1 MDSFDKFADIMRLLV
16 SENGCPWDSVQ
27 THESL
32 KPCMLEEAYEVIDA
46 IDKGDRDNLKE
57 ELGDVLL
64 QAVIHSVIAEKNG
77 EFTLEDVINGIS
89 DKMIYRHPH
98 IFGNEKAENA
108 EGLILKWEDIK
119 KREKGYQT
127 KTDEMKNVA
136 KAMPALGR
144 GQKIIKKSMT
154 GQDKNI
160 DPVIDLAIEDLK
172 ILKNAEN
179 GNDFQMDRVIGRILT
194 AVLKIS
200 NFFQINAEFSLTNAL
215 ETYITKFEDYENT
228 LDFSKRTDED
238 TGPENEDVFCKI
250 TKEL

>member
-1 MDSFDKFADIMRLLV
+1 MDSFDKLADIMRLLV

-64 QAVIHSVIAEKNG
+64 QAVIHSVNAEKNG

-119 KREKGYQT
+119 KREKGYQ
-127 KTDEMKNVA
+127 
-136 KAMPALGR
+136 
-144 GQKIIKKSMT
+144 I
-154 GQDKNI
+154 
-160 DPVIDLAIEDLK
+160 AIL
-172 ILKNAEN
+172 
-179 GNDFQMDRVIGRILT
+179 
-194 AVLKIS
+194 
-200 NFFQINAEFSLTNAL
+200 FFVS
-215 ETYITKFEDYENT
+215 FEE
-228 LDFSKRTDED
+228 
-238 TGPENEDVFCKI
+238 
-250 TKEL
+250 

>member
-127 KTDEMKNVA
+127 RTDAMKNVA
-136 KAMPALGR
+136 KAMPALVR
-144 GQKIIKKSMT
+144 GQKIIKKSKA
-154 GQDKNI
+154 GSDENI
-160 DPVIDLAIEDLK
+160 DAVIDLAISNLR
-172 ILKNAEN
+172 ILRNPDIGKNNEINAI
-179 GNDFQMDRVIGRILT
+179 IGRTLLLI
-194 AVLKIS
+194 LKIS

-228 LDFSKRTDED
+228 SEFPNRNNED
-238 TGPENEDVFCKI
+238 THSGNEDVFCKI